1 MGYAVHAGP
10 MPKSDPSI
18 HQSIA
23 DFPKL
28 TATEQQAVLLQC
40 LKMQEQYKRSRTVL
54 LQELSQQGL
63 ELERLQSSVK
73 ILNSSVQVRVCY
85 VRAWAWSLNRL
96 A

>member
-1 MGYAVHAGP
+1 MGYAVHSGP
-10 MPKSDPSI
+10 MPQPEPSI
-18 HQSIA
+18 LQPIS

-73 ILNSSVQVRVCY
+73 ILSSSVQA
-85 VRAWAWSLNRL
+85 RARPAET
-96 A
+96 